1 MAQPVMPIQAKKMPA
16 PPPPPKGQK
25 KSTVKTVSSVAASD
39 SSASAS
45 RPAESSARDERRK
58 PVKGSAA
65 KREAS
70 TQAKELFKD
79 ADAAKKFLAKFKQE
93 TDEIEWYQRPE
104 GPQCCKNFD
113 TCQADNAMF
122 WCHPCG
128 FAYCLQCRVRGQACE
143 HHIINYSSEISSE
156 FMPDS
161 ISSVDSPFKVGEII
175 DSVLAESA
183 YFGATRS
190 EQAQTR
196 QENYEDLIFHLKSG
210 KKLGNSYLQSFVKHG
225 IEDYDFAGF
234 IYKMESGNR
243 VTTLQEHF
251 LEAQDAAALPIWR
264 PEIFFKYPEGPD
276 LSEEEIEGLLELFV
290 AAFLVSVPSTD

>member
-16 PPPPPKGQK
+16 PPKGQK

-70 TQAKELFKD
+70 TQAKELVKD
-79 ADAAKKFLAKFKQE
+79 ADAAKKFLTKFKQE

-128 FAYCLQCRVRGQACE
+128 LNLHIAFSAVFAVRRVNITSSITLRKFPQNLCLTA
-143 HHIINYSSEISSE
+143 
-156 FMPDS
+156 
-161 ISSVDSPFKVGEII
+161 
-175 DSVLAESA
+175 LA
-183 YFGATRS
+183 R
-190 EQAQTR
+190 
-196 QENYEDLIFHLKSG
+196 
-210 KKLGNSYLQSFVKHG
+210 
-225 IEDYDFAGF
+225 
-234 IYKMESGNR
+234 
-243 VTTLQEHF
+243 
-251 LEAQDAAALPIWR
+251 
-264 PEIFFKYPEGPD
+264 
-276 LSEEEIEGLLELFV
+276 
-290 AAFLVSVPSTD
+290 